1 MVFSIYILIV
11 FGFGIYS
18 YFHTSSIK
26 DYMLGGRSLG
36 PVMTGLGVGVAD
48 MSSWLLLAL
57 PGTVMLNGLNRIWL
71 PMSLVL
77 GSFLNWHFVSKRL
90 RVYTEIL
97 DDSITIPS
105 YLEKRFDDFSGT
117 LRFIT
122 SFIILVFFIFY
133 VASSFVAGGLLFG
146 NIFEID
152 YISGVYLTS
161 MIIVSYIVFGG
172 LLAISWV
179 DFFQGLLMFF
189 SILIVPII
197 LFNKMYSERIFSI
210 STHFHA
216 SFFSFRPKNYLE
228 FLSSL
233 AWGLGYFG
241 QPHIL
246 IRFMATKSPNKINL
260 AKYVCTSWMF
270 LSLLGA
276 LSTGLLGRLYYI
288 NSIQFDP
295 ETIFILL
302 ARELFSPWL
311 TGILFA
317 SIFSAIMS
325 SASAQLIASS
335 SALVEDLYHKFLRP
349 KAKGQELVRVSRA
362 ILLLVTIISVLLAR
376 DVNGYI
382 LDLVGYAWAGLG
394 SSIGP
399 TILISLFW
407 GQMNKYG
414 AVAGIISGST
424 FVLSWPYLCKY
435 FKIANFYSLLP
446 SFIFS
451 CFSIIVVNTLTRKK
465 RYNIPKHFLRF
476 RTRFNKN

>member
-1 MVFSIYILIV
+1 
-11 FGFGIYS
+11 
-18 YFHTSSIK
+18 
-26 DYMLGGRSLG
+26 MLGGRSLG

-189 SILIVPII
+189 SI
-197 LFNKMYSERIFSI
+197 NSSN
-210 STHFHA
+210 H
-216 SFFSFRPKNYLE
+216 SF
-228 FLSSL
+228 
-233 AWGLGYFG
+233 
-241 QPHIL
+241 
-246 IRFMATKSPNKINL
+246 
-260 AKYVCTSWMF
+260 
-270 LSLLGA
+270 
-276 LSTGLLGRLYYI
+276 
-288 NSIQFDP
+288 
-295 ETIFILL
+295 
-302 ARELFSPWL
+302 
-311 TGILFA
+311 
-317 SIFSAIMS
+317 
-325 SASAQLIASS
+325 
-335 SALVEDLYHKFLRP
+335 
-349 KAKGQELVRVSRA
+349 
-362 ILLLVTIISVLLAR
+362 
-376 DVNGYI
+376 
-382 LDLVGYAWAGLG
+382 
-394 SSIGP
+394 
-399 TILISLFW
+399 
-407 GQMNKYG
+407 
-414 AVAGIISGST
+414 
-424 FVLSWPYLCKY
+424 
-435 FKIANFYSLLP
+435 
-446 SFIFS
+446 
-451 CFSIIVVNTLTRKK
+451 
-465 RYNIPKHFLRF
+465 
-476 RTRFNKN
+476 